1 MLPELRRYANAVDDA
16 PFQAVFGAHSDVD
29 HGIIDRSYVFLGLGG
44 AERGVDAA
52 VMARSECRGAIAD
65 MALECYCANGEE

>member
-29 HGIIDRSYVFLGLGG
+29 DGVVDRSYVFLRLGG
-44 AERGVDAA
+44 PSAA
-52 VMARSECRGAIAD
+52 R
-65 MALECYCANGEE
+65 

>member
-1 MLPELRRYANAVDDA
+1 MLPELSRNVDTVDDA

-29 HGIIDRSYVFLGLGG
+29 DGVVYHLYVFVRLGG

-52 VMARSECRGAIAD
+52 VMDRSECRGAITD
-65 MALECYCANGEE
+65 MALE